1 MKLYISILI
10 AITSFCIHSNAQ
22 ISVTT
27 IEKKEPEKKLI
38 PTPAYD
44 SLEAFV
50 SYGSYYRTHWQIPKD
65 EKCTLEEFYKRYVGL
80 QIYYPA
86 YSNEF
91 NKTSTIFFT
100 DSSPIKYL
108 TWEEVGDKYYTILKI
123 YPSLD
128 KTQYYDRVKQDK
140 NVGLGLSGALLLG
153 LKDETTG
160 QTIYSVEPD
169 YSNRFI
175 LVPYFLKIQQLLKD
189 NTLVASDYISARK
202 FPDVDEF
209 FSVNEKTEL
218 TGEFTL
224 IRSEVLGKANNPDS
238 DESIILVYILRNNE
252 NAFLL
257 FNDNQRGRPVFSD
270 VIMFKEDLQKQE
282 SKKIAEEKARIDGY
296 VKKYGAEYG
305 KLIAKNQIKIGMT
318 KQMCE
323 DAWGNTFD
331 KKRYT
336 DSAEEKEI
344 WKYVGK
350 GRLIFVNGILTN
362 IIE

>member
-1 MKLYISILI
+1 MKLYISTLI
-10 AITSFCIHSNAQ
+10 AITAFYIHSNAQ

-27 IEKKEPEKKLI
+27 VERKEPEKKVI

-50 SYGSYYRTHWQIPKD
+50 SYDSYYRANWQIPKD
-65 EKCTLEEFYKRYVGL
+65 EKCTVEEFYKRYVGL
-80 QIYYPA
+80 QIYYPS

-100 DSSPIKYL
+100 DSTPIKYL

-123 YPSLD
+123 HPSLD
-128 KTQYYDRVKQDK
+128 KTQYYDLIKQEK
-140 NVGLGLSGALLLG
+140 NIGLGLSGALLLE

-160 QTIYSVEPD
+160 QTIHSVESD

-175 LVPYFLKIQQLLKD
+175 LVPYFVKKQQLLKN
-189 NTLVASDYISARK
+189 NTLVATDYISARK
-202 FPDVDEF
+202 FPNVDEF
-209 FSVNEKTEL
+209 IRVYEKTEL
-218 TGEFTL
+218 SGEFTL
-224 IRSEVLGKANNPDS
+224 IRSEVLGKSNNPDS

-270 VIMFKEDLQKQE
+270 VITFKNELQKQE
-282 SKKIAEEKARIDGY
+282 SKKTAEEKARVDGY

-305 KLIAKNQIKIGMT
+305 KLVAKNQIKIGMT

-323 DAWGNTFD
+323 DAWGITFD
-331 KKRYT
+331 IKRFT

-344 WKYVGK
+344 WRYVGK

>member
-10 AITSFCIHSNAQ
+10 ALTFICNHSNAQ

-27 IEKKEPEKKLI
+27 VEKKEPEKKVI
-38 PTPAYD
+38 PAPAYD

-65 EKCTLEEFYKRYVGL
+65 EKCTVEEFYKRYVGH
-80 QIYYPA
+80 QIYYPS

-91 NKTSTIFFT
+91 NKTSTIFFA
-100 DSSPIKYL
+100 DSTPIKYL
-108 TWEEVGDKYYTILKI
+108 VWEEVGDKYYTIVKI
-123 YPSLD
+123 HPSLD

-140 NVGLGLSGALLLG
+140 NIGLGLSGALLLE

-160 QTIYSVEPD
+160 EVIYSVESD

-175 LVPYFLKIQQLLKD
+175 LVPYFVKIQQLLKN
-189 NTLVASDYISARK
+189 NTLVATDYISARK
-202 FPDVDEF
+202 FPNVDEF
-209 FSVNEKTEL
+209 LRVYEKTEL
-218 TGEFTL
+218 SGEFTL
-224 IRSEVLGKANNPDS
+224 IRSEVLGKSNNPDS
-238 DESIILVYILRNNE
+238 DESVILVYLLKNKE
-252 NAFLL
+252 NTFIL
-257 FNDNQRGRPVFSD
+257 FNDSQRGRPVFSD
-270 VIMFKEDLQKQE
+270 VITFKDDLQKQE
-282 SKKIAEEKARIDGY
+282 SRKIAEEKARVDGY

-305 KLIAKNQIKIGMT
+305 KLVAKNQIKIGMT

-323 DAWGNTFD
+323 DAWGTTFD
-331 KKRYT
+331 KKRFT

-344 WKYVGK
+344 WRYVGRS
-350 GRLIFVNGILTN
+350 RLIFVNGILTN

>member
-1 MKLYISILI
+1 MKLYISTLF

-27 IEKKEPEKKLI
+27 VEKKEPEKKVI
-38 PTPAYD
+38 IAPEYD

-50 SYGSYYRTHWQIPKD
+50 SYDSYYRTHWRIPND
-65 EKCTLEEFYKRYVGL
+65 EKCTVEEFYKRYVGL
-80 QIYYPA
+80 QIYYPS

-100 DSSPIKYL
+100 DSNPLKYL

-123 YPSLD
+123 HPSLD
-128 KTQYYDRVKQDK
+128 KTQYYELVKKDK
-140 NVGLGLSGALLLG
+140 NIGLGLSGALLLE

-160 QTIYSVEPD
+160 QVIHSVESD

-175 LVPYFLKIQQLLKD
+175 LVPYFVKRQQLLKN
-189 NTLVASDYISARK
+189 NTLVATDYISARK
-202 FPDVDEF
+202 FPNVDEF
-209 FSVNEKTEL
+209 LRVNEKTDL
-218 TGEFTL
+218 SGEFTL
-224 IRSEVLGKANNPDS
+224 IRSEVLGKSNNPDS
-238 DESIILVYILRNNE
+238 DESVILVYLLKNNE
-252 NAFLL
+252 NTFIL
-257 FNDNQRGRPVFSD
+257 FNDSQRGRPVFSD
-270 VIMFKEDLQKQE
+270 VIMFKDDLEKQE
-282 SKKIAEEKARIDGY
+282 SRKIAEEKARVDGY

-305 KLIAKNQIKIGMT
+305 KLVAKNQVKIGMT

-323 DAWGNTFD
+323 DAWGTTFD
-331 KKRYT
+331 KKRFT

-344 WKYVGK
+344 WRYVGRS
-350 GRLIFVNGILTN
+350 RLIFVNGILTN

>member
-10 AITSFCIHSNAQ
+10 ALTFLCKHSNAQ

-27 IEKKEPEKKLI
+27 VKKKEPEKKVI
-38 PTPAYD
+38 PAPAYD

-50 SYGSYYRTHWQIPKD
+50 SYGSYYRTHWRIPND
-65 EKCTLEEFYKRYVGL
+65 EKCTVEEFYKRYVGL
-80 QIYYPA
+80 QIYYPS
-86 YSNEF
+86 YSKEF
-91 NKTSTIFFT
+91 NKTSTIFFI
-100 DSSPIKYL
+100 DSNPLEYL

-123 YPSLD
+123 HPSLD
-128 KTQYYDRVKQDK
+128 KTQYYERVKKDK
-140 NVGLGLSGALLLG
+140 NIGLGLSGALLLE

-160 QTIYSVEPD
+160 QAIFSVESD
-169 YSNRFI
+169 YSDRFI
-175 LVPYFLKIQQLLKD
+175 LVPYFVKKQQLLKN
-189 NTLVASDYISARK
+189 NTLVATDYISARK
-202 FPDVDEF
+202 FPNADEF
-209 FSVNEKTEL
+209 IRVYEKTEL
-218 TGEFTL
+218 TGELTL
-224 IRSEVLGKANNPDS
+224 IRSEVLGKSNNPDS
-238 DESIILVYILRNNE
+238 DENVILVYLLKNNE
-252 NAFLL
+252 NTFML
-257 FNDNQRGRPVFSD
+257 FDDSQRGRPVFSD
-270 VIMFKEDLQKQE
+270 VISFKDELQKQE
-282 SKKIAEEKARIDGY
+282 SKKIAEEKARVDGY

-305 KLIAKNQIKIGMT
+305 KLVAKNQIKIGMT

-323 DAWGNTFD
+323 DVWGITFD